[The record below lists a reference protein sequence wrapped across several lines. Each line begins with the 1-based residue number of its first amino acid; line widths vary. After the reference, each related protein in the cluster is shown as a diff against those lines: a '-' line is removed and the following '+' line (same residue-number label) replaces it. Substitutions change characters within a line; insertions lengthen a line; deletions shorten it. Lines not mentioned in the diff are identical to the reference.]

1 MEIVSIEKNT
11 FEQMI
16 NRFEQFTRKVDALCD
31 QSEEKEMKEWLDSQD
46 VCMILNIGKRK
57 LQYLRNSRKIPFSMI
72 NGKVFYKPQDVK
84 RLIADVSGEE
94 VGK

>member
-16 NRFEQFTRKVDALCD
+16 NRFEQFTRRVDILCD
-31 QSEEKEMKEWLDSQD
+31 QSEEKKMREWLDSQE

-57 LQYLRNSRKIPFSMI
+57 LQYLRNSRKIPYTML
-72 NGKVFYKPQDVK
+72 NGKVFYKPEDVK
-84 RLIADVSGEE
+84 KLITDESE
-94 VGK
+94 